1 MAITYTPIDFRG
13 KASEPVI
20 EEILFQNNT
29 ISKGLVTFADNVK
42 ANTIFTEAGAT
53 VVQQALVTTGSPT
66 SKGNLNAFD
75 TIISPV
81 QIEYYKD
88 FDYNVLR
95 NSRFNTSIQAGA
107 WNMLSSEF
115 ERIVI
120 GGIYAKKIALNSEYN
135 FWNNVKTATKS
146 AIAGLTPGA
155 GQTSI
160 GTAEQTFVAGL
171 TIGEA
176 EGNVSGLYDGII
188 AKMLYNNSNASATLG
203 VGARVKVAGTTIDA
217 SNIKA
222 EYDKIYAA
230 IPEVTLNSQN
240 EGVEIIIYA
249 PFKHKQLINIFNN
262 NVANFKDAFM
272 VNADG
277 SYGFN
282 GIKIEFVPFASSNVV
297 IVGSRERFFW
307 LTDLTS
313 DINFLQVEKHAS
325 PRKDFFIDA
334 VMTAETHV
342 ANQKYNVL
350 YIG

>member
-1 MAITYTPIDFRG
+1 MAITYTPIDIRG

-29 ISKGLVTFADNVK
+29 INKGLVTFADNVK
-42 ANTIFTEAGAT
+42 ANTVFSEAGAT
-53 VVQQALVTTGSPT
+53 VVQQSLVTTGSPV

-95 NSRFNTSIQAGA
+95 NSRFNASISAGA

-120 GGIYAKKIALNSEYN
+120 AGIYAKKIALNSEYN
-135 FWNNVKTATKS
+135 FWNNVKGTTKT

-155 GQTSI
+155 GQGSI
-160 GTAEQTFVAGL
+160 GTAEQTLIAGV
-171 TIGEA
+171 TIGEL

-188 AKMLYNNSNASATLG
+188 AKMLYNNSNATSTPGLG
-203 VGARVKVAGTTIDA
+203 SRVKVAGTTITSA
-217 SNIKA
+217 NIKA
-222 EYDKIYAA
+222 EYDKLYEA
-230 IPEVTLNSQN
+230 IPEVSLNAQN
-240 EGVEIIIYA
+240 EGVELIIYA

-262 NVANFKDAFM
+262 NVSNFKDAFM

-277 SYGFN
+277 TFGFN
-282 GIKIEFVPFASSNVV
+282 GIKIEFVPIPSNAMIVASK
-297 IVGSRERFFW
+297 ERFFW